1 MASILPTKAA
11 HTGAFEIPARKLFQ
25 LRCRTPFLDTRYPTF
40 ANGEE
45 NQQGC
50 VRTREVYQGWYMIPI
65 EKTGQHQIVLQR
77 LVRTVFFKA
86 ERVKK
91 NIPNVSCANWLRE
104 SSACIRWCVRLN
116 AVVTS
121 CEAFLTISSCVN
133 FSFAGFRLSTLS
145 DLERSNSR
153 SLRRA
158 TSAFRFACNCAL
170 RKSPRV
176 L

>member
-11 HTGAFEIPARKLFQ
+11 HTGAFGKLARKLFQ
-25 LRCRTPFLDTRYPTF
+25 LGCRTPSPDTRYLTF
-40 ANGEE
+40 ANAEE

-50 VRTREVYQGWYMIPI
+50 VMTREVYQGWYKIPI
-65 EKTGQHQIVLQR
+65 GKIGQRQIVLHR
-77 LVRTVFFKA
+77 LVKTVSFQL
-86 ERVKK
+86 ERVR

-121 CEAFLTISSCVN
+121 REAFLTISSCVN
-133 FSFAGFRLSTLS
+133 FSFVGFRLSTLS

-158 TSAFRFACNCAL
+158 ISEFRFACNCAL